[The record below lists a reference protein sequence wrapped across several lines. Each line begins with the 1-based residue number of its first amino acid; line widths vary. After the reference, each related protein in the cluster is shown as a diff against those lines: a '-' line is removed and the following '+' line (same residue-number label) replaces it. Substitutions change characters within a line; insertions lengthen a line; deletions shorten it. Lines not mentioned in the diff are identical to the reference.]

1 MKYVTYFE
9 QLPYLLVSYCL
20 PTPDTFAKEQKRDSV
35 KLHISACLAIMRLSK
50 HASVAFY
57 KCLLLCRSI
66 RMKQSDTVYLF
77 STNTH
82 AYHALLR
89 FSCTSVA
96 RVCAT
101 KKQKKKKEK
110 KKEKKHHSITVSQRG
125 VHSLT
130 AKDACRGSSLD
141 RHV

>member
-1 MKYVTYFE
+1 MKYVTCFE

-20 PTPDTFAKEQKRDSV
+20 PTPDIFAKEQKRDSI
-35 KLHISACLAIMRLSK
+35 KLHISTCLAIMRLSK

-77 STNTH
+77 STNTR
-82 AYHALLR
+82 AYHALSR
-89 FSCTSVA
+89 ISCTCVA

-101 KKQKKKKEK
+101 KKRKRK
-110 KKEKKHHSITVSQRG
+110 SITVSRYHNA
-125 VHSLT
+125 VYT
-130 AKDACRGSSLD
+130 ASQQKMRVVGPL
-141 RHV
+141 